1 MSKITPISGPEVR
14 ANDDSPGGEVR
25 DNETPDTETMT
36 RLRRAADQVA
46 SWEVVPRPQADTSFQ
61 TRVNAA
67 RQTLKQLE
75 TKLAGQSLA
84 ETPNDPQLSAR
95 RPALLELAA
104 GHRMFRSA
112 IRDVIDKRQELACL
126 PRLVL
131 DARHD
136 EPRAAALARIY
147 LEAVGGIFSAPT
159 FHAFIEAVQAHEPLN
174 VEELWSIGTFLK
186 LASLELIL
194 VMARDMLRS
203 PGADSVPRLLAHIKS
218 MQSVSNADWV
228 YLIEPLIVL
237 DEFLRQ
243 DPAGAYEQMDFES
256 RELYRKRVAL
266 VARRSDSNES
276 RVAQAA
282 LELAREG
289 SKAEAS
295 NPRVHL
301 RRAHVGY
308 YLIGDGFPQLASRV
322 GFHPSFAWRARSFVR
337 SNGEEFFLSGI
348 QLSTLLF
355 IAAVLFPVLPAVSG
369 LLGLAFIVL
378 FLLIPA
384 TQDAVDLINNAITA
398 FFDPEPLPKLDFSE
412 GIPSDC
418 ATLVAIPT
426 LLMNE
431 KQVRKLVNDLEVRF
445 LGNRDPNLHFVLL
458 TDLPDSISK
467 PHEKDFHPLVDLA
480 SRLITELNEKY
491 QSPSNGVFL
500 LLHRHRIY
508 NTRQGVWMGWERKR
522 GKLLDLNKLLA
533 GDFDAFP
540 IKTGPTEALQ
550 GTRYVLTLDS
560 DTQLP
565 RGTAARL
572 IGAIAHPLNQAVID
586 PNRSIV
592 TTGFGIL
599 QPRIAVGLQ
608 STMRSR
614 LAAVY
619 SGHGGLDIYTRAISD
634 AYQDLFGEGIFTGK
648 GIYEVGT
655 LHAVL
660 DSRFPRNELLSHDL
674 IEGAYARAGL
684 ATDIELVED
693 YPSHTSAYMRRKHRW
708 VRGDWQIAQWMFS
721 RVPDESGRQV
731 ENPISGISRWKIFD
745 NLRRSL
751 VEPSIFALFIAGWLR
766 LPGGPL
772 YWTIASLVLLFFP
785 AIAQLAFALGRA
797 FADRRNGQVRETF
810 AHFRHATLVVL
821 IRLVFLPYETLLA
834 FDAIVRSLV
843 RRFITGERL
852 LEWEI
857 AAHAELSPSANA
869 PVDRYLALTPVLAVS
884 LGAVIWLFA
893 AQHSAILWAAP
904 ILLLWALSNPLI
916 IWLDRPPRVQ
926 RPIDI
931 KDREFLYV
939 HALRIWRYFR
949 EFGVERHNFL
959 VPDNVMEE
967 GSIEAPRVSP
977 TNIGLLLN
985 TRQVACELGFL
996 TGPEFAA
1003 LTGSTLGTID
1013 RMEKFRG
1020 HLYNW
1025 YDTET
1030 LRPLDKSPF
1039 VSSVDSGNLVA
1050 SFFTLHAGTRALAN
1064 KPLIHAEIFSGLRA
1078 HLWVLGGT
1086 NYLPGEL
1093 SRIKV
1098 PENTAGIAK
1107 WIAWLLAAQPA
1118 LAAGAASARERQD
1131 DAWWIEETLNRVDA
1145 ILALFHRYLPWL
1157 LPEFAPLLLLLQV
1170 DLAKKPAEYTVASAE
1185 EFADQLQL
1193 RLVQLKSGGAHCA
1206 VPGEPSFQQ
1215 LAERLCELLS
1225 AAQQNLNALSA
1236 DLHNIE
1242 RTAERLAQET
1252 EFGFLVDPGRQVL
1265 SIGYEMGKK
1274 KRHEA
1279 CYDLIAS
1286 EARIAT
1292 FLAIARGD
1300 LRQQSW
1306 GKLGRD
1312 HTRVNGRFLLLS
1324 WSGTMF
1330 EYLMPALWMRSYPD
1344 TLIGRTQDACVDVQ
1358 RAFGRSLGIPW
1369 GVSESASSRKND
1381 RGDYHYFAYGL
1392 PSISLWPEAT
1402 AGPVIS
1408 PYSSFLALAVDPP
1421 QALRNL
1427 RRMASEGWVGPYGF
1441 YEAADYSTS
1450 SRKPVVAR
1458 EWMAHHLGMSL
1469 LAIANVLRNNVVQQ
1483 WFHAHPMI
1491 QATELLLQEIPVNR
1505 DALEATLKDLAP
1517 IHSPATPNHLFAEV
1531 GVSEVSRGA
1540 TAAL

>member
-1 MSKITPISGPEVR
+1 MSKITPISGIEERVD
-14 ANDDSPGGEVR
+14 NDTSAGEVCN
-25 DNETPDTETMT
+25 NETPDTETMS

-46 SWEVVPRPQADTSFQ
+46 AWEVVPRPQAGGSFQ
-61 TRVNAA
+61 ARAHAA
-67 RQTLKQLE
+67 QRRLKQVE
-75 TKLAGQSLA
+75 PRFARQSLA
-84 ETPNDPQLSAR
+84 EAPNDPQLVALRS
-95 RPALLELAA
+95 ALLELAA
-104 GHRMFRSA
+104 GQRMFRSA
-112 IRDVIDKRQELACL
+112 IREVSEKRQELARL

-131 DARHD
+131 DSGHD
-136 EPRAAALARIY
+136 EPRIAAVVRIY
-147 LEAVGGIFSAPT
+147 LQAVDGTFSAPT
-159 FHAFIEAVQAHEPLN
+159 FRAFMHAVQAHEPLN
-174 VEELWSIGTFLK
+174 VEELWSAGTFVKFVLT
-186 LASLELIL
+186 ELIL
-194 VMARDMLRS
+194 EEVRDVFRSRDAVSVGPLMAY
-203 PGADSVPRLLAHIKS
+203 VKS
-218 MQSVSNADWV
+218 LQSASNADWAQ
-228 YLIEPLIVL
+228 LIEPLVVF
-237 DEFLRQ
+237 DVFLRQ
-243 DPAGAYEQMDFES
+243 DPSDAFAQMDFES
-256 RELYRKRVAL
+256 RELYRRRIAL
-266 VARRSDSNES
+266 IARRSDSSES
-276 RVAQAA
+276 QVAQAA

-289 SKAEAS
+289 SEAES
-295 NPRVHL
+295 HNPRIHL

-308 YLIGDGFPQLASRV
+308 YLIGDGFSQLASRV
-322 GFHPSFAWRARSFVR
+322 GFHPSFAWRARAFVR
-337 SNGEEFFLSGI
+337 DNGEDVFLSAI

-355 IAAVLFPVLPAVSG
+355 IAVVLFPVLPAVSG
-369 LLGLAFIVL
+369 LVGLAFIVL

-418 ATLVAIPT
+418 VTLVAVPT

-467 PHEKDFHPLVDLA
+467 PHEKDFHPLVDLT

-550 GTRYVLTLDS
+550 GVRYVLTLDS

-572 IGAIAHPLNQAVID
+572 IGAIAHPLNQAVIVSK
-586 PNRSIV
+586 RSIV
-592 TTGFGIL
+592 TSGFGIL

-608 STMRSR
+608 STTRSR

-619 SGHGGLDIYTRAISD
+619 SGHSGLDIYTRAISD

-648 GIYEVGT
+648 GIYEVET

-721 RVPDESGRQV
+721 RVPDESGRRV
-731 ENPISGISRWKIFD
+731 ANPISGISRWKILD

-772 YWTIASLVLLFFP
+772 FWTIATLALLFFP
-785 AIAQLAFALGRA
+785 AIAQLAFGLGRA
-797 FADRRNGQVRETF
+797 LADGRSGQVRETF
-810 AHFRHATLVVL
+810 VHFRHATLVVM

-857 AAHAELSPSANA
+857 AAHSELSSSANA
-869 PVDRYLALTPVLAVS
+869 PVDRYLALTPPLAMS
-884 LGAVIWLFA
+884 LGALIYMFA
-893 AQHSAILWAAP
+893 AQHLAILWAAP
-904 ILLLWALSNPLI
+904 ILLLWTLSNPLI
-916 IWLDRPPRVQ
+916 IWLNRPPRVQ

-931 KDREFLYV
+931 KDREFLSA
-939 HALRIWRYFR
+939 HALHIWRYFR
-949 EFGVERHNFL
+949 EFGVDRHNFL
-959 VPDNVMEE
+959 VPDNVMEQ
-967 GSIEAPRVSP
+967 GYIEAPRVSP

-996 TGPEFAA
+996 TVPEFAA

-1013 RMEKFRG
+1013 RLEKFRG

-1030 LRPLDKSPF
+1030 LRPLDESPF

-1064 KPLIHAEIFSGLRA
+1064 KPLLRAEILAGLRA
-1078 HLWVLGGT
+1078 YFCVLRRT
-1086 NYLPGEL
+1086 KCFPDAL
-1093 SRIKV
+1093 SRMKMPDDSAAIV
-1098 PENTAGIAK
+1098 K
-1107 WIAWLLAAQPA
+1107 WITWLSAVRPA
-1118 LAAGAASARERQD
+1118 LAGAIASAHERQG
-1131 DAWWIEETLNRVDA
+1131 DAWWIDETLNRVDA

-1157 LPEFAPLLLLLQV
+1157 LPEFAPLLLLLQM
-1170 DLAKKPAEYTVASAE
+1170 DLAERPTEHTPASALR
-1185 EFADQLQL
+1185 FANELQSML
-1193 RLVQLKSGGAHCA
+1193 TVGHRTYPDSSLH
-1206 VPGEPSFQQ
+1206 Q

-1225 AAQQNLNALSA
+1225 NARENLGALSA
-1236 DLHNIE
+1236 DLQNIE

-1252 EFGFLVDPGRQVL
+1252 EFSFLIDPYRQIL
-1265 SIGYEMGKK
+1265 SIGYEMGKN

-1279 CYDLIAS
+1279 CYDLVAS

-1330 EYLMPALWMRSYPD
+1330 EYLMPALWMRTYPD
-1344 TLIGRTQDACVDVQ
+1344 TLIGRTQDACVYVQ

-1421 QALRNL
+1421 EALRNL
-1427 RRMASEGWVGPYGF
+1427 RRMESEGWVGPYGF
-1441 YEAADYSTS
+1441 YEAADYSAS
-1450 SRKPVVAR
+1450 SRRPAVAR

-1469 LAIANVLRNNVVQQ
+1469 LAIANVMRNNIVQQ

-1491 QATELLLQEIPVNR
+1491 QATELLLQEIPANR

>member
-1 MSKITPISGPEVR
+1 MSKITPISGPEER
-14 ANDDSPGGEVR
+14 GNDDTLGGAVP
-25 DNETPDTETMT
+25 DNEILGTETMT

-46 SWEVVPRPQADTSFQ
+46 AWEVIPRPQTDGSFQ

-67 RQTLKQLE
+67 RQMLKQLE
-75 TKLAGQSLA
+75 TKLAGESLA

-112 IRDVIDKRQELACL
+112 IRDVVDKRQELARL

-131 DARHD
+131 DAGHD
-136 EPRAAALARIY
+136 EPRVAALARIY
-147 LEAVGGIFSAPT
+147 LEAVDGIFSAPT
-159 FHAFIEAVQAHEPLN
+159 FHAFMEAVQAHEPLN

-186 LASLELIL
+186 FALLQLIL

-203 PGADSVPRLLAHIKS
+203 AGSDSVPLLLAHIKS

-243 DPAGAYEQMDFES
+243 DPAGAFEHMDFES

-289 SKAEAS
+289 NEAEDS

-322 GFHPSFAWRARSFVR
+322 GFHPSFAWRARAFVR
-337 SNGEEFFLSGI
+337 SNSEDIFLSGI

-355 IAAVLFPVLPAVSG
+355 IAAVLFPVLPAVAG
-369 LLGLAFIVL
+369 LVGLAFIVL

-384 TQDAVDLINNAITA
+384 TQDAVELINNAITA
-398 FFDPEPLPKLDFSE
+398 FFDPEPLPKLDFSA

-418 ATLVAIPT
+418 VTLVAVPT

-431 KQVRKLVNDLEVRF
+431 RQVRKLVNDLEVRF

-458 TDLPDSISK
+458 TDLPDSIGK

-550 GTRYVLTLDS
+550 GIRYVLTLDS

-586 PNRSIV
+586 SNRSIV

-648 GIYEVGT
+648 GIYEVET

-660 DSRFPRNELLSHDL
+660 DSRFPRNALLSHDL

-684 ATDIELVED
+684 ATDVELVED

-785 AIAQLAFALGRA
+785 AIAQLAFGLGRA
-797 FADRRNGQVRETF
+797 FADGRNGQVRETF
-810 AHFRHATLVVL
+810 VHFRHAALVVL

-857 AAHAELSPSANA
+857 AAHAELSSSANA
-869 PVDRYLALTPVLAVS
+869 PVDRYLAVIPVLAVS
-884 LGAVIWLFA
+884 LGAAIWLFA

-926 RPIDI
+926 RPIDT

-959 VPDNVMEE
+959 VPDNVMEQ

-996 TGPEFAA
+996 TAPEFVA

-1050 SFFTLHAGTRALAN
+1050 SLFTLHAGTRALAN
-1064 KPLIHAEIFSGLRA
+1064 KPLIHAEIFAGLRA
-1078 HLWVLGGT
+1078 HLWALGGT
-1086 NYLPGEL
+1086 NYLPSEL

-1098 PENTAGIAK
+1098 PENTAGIAN

-1118 LAAGAASARERQD
+1118 LAASAASARERQD
-1131 DAWWIEETLNRVDA
+1131 DAWWVEETLNRVDA

-1157 LPEFAPLLLLLQV
+1157 LPEFAPLLLLLQM
-1170 DLAKKPAEYTVASAE
+1170 DLAKKPTEYTVASALD
-1185 EFADQLQL
+1185 FADHI
-1193 RLVQLKSGGAHCA
+1193 QLKLGGAHCV
-1206 VPGEPSFQQ
+1206 VPGDPSFQQ

-1225 AAQQNLNALSA
+1225 AARQNLQALSS
-1236 DLHNIE
+1236 DLQIIE

-1252 EFGFLVDPGRQVL
+1252 EFGFLIDPGRQVL

-1286 EARIAT
+1286 EASWA
-1292 FLAIARGD
+1292 AIILVSMGAFFFFP
-1300 LRQQSW
+1300 
-1306 GKLGRD
+1306 GRERCSN
-1312 HTRVNGRFLLLS
+1312 T
-1324 WSGTMF
+1324 
-1330 EYLMPALWMRSYPD
+1330 
-1344 TLIGRTQDACVDVQ
+1344 
-1358 RAFGRSLGIPW
+1358 
-1369 GVSESASSRKND
+1369 
-1381 RGDYHYFAYGL
+1381 
-1392 PSISLWPEAT
+1392 
-1402 AGPVIS
+1402 
-1408 PYSSFLALAVDPP
+1408 
-1421 QALRNL
+1421 
-1427 RRMASEGWVGPYGF
+1427 
-1441 YEAADYSTS
+1441 
-1450 SRKPVVAR
+1450 
-1458 EWMAHHLGMSL
+1458 
-1469 LAIANVLRNNVVQQ
+1469 
-1483 WFHAHPMI
+1483 
-1491 QATELLLQEIPVNR
+1491 
-1505 DALEATLKDLAP
+1505 
-1517 IHSPATPNHLFAEV
+1517 
-1531 GVSEVSRGA
+1531 
-1540 TAAL
+1540 

>member
-1 MSKITPISGPEVR
+1 MSEMTSISGIEER
-14 ANDDSPGGEVR
+14 ANDDTSGYEVR
-25 DNETPDTETMT
+25 DHESQDAESMT
-36 RLRRAADQVA
+36 RLRSAADQVA
-46 SWEVVPRPQADTSFQ
+46 AWEVIPRPRTGGSFQ
-61 TRVNAA
+61 TRVDAA
-67 RQTLKQLE
+67 RQTLKQFE
-75 TKLAGQSLA
+75 TKLSRQSLA
-84 ETPNDPQLSAR
+84 ESPNDVQWSAR

-112 IRDVIDKRQELACL
+112 IRDVIDKRQELARL

-131 DARHD
+131 DSGHD
-136 EPRAAALARIY
+136 EPRVAAIARIY
-147 LEAVGGIFSAPT
+147 LEAVNGNFSAQT
-159 FHAFIEAVQAHEPLN
+159 FHEFIRAVQAHEPLN

-186 LASLELIL
+186 FALLELIL
-194 VMARDMLRS
+194 AMAREMLRS
-203 PGADSVPRLLAHIKS
+203 PGSESVPCLLAHIKS
-218 MQSVSNADWV
+218 LQSVSNADWV
-228 YLIEPLIVL
+228 HLIEPLIVF
-237 DEFLRQ
+237 DVFLRQ
-243 DPAGAYEQMDFES
+243 DPANAFAQMDFES
-256 RELYRKRVAL
+256 RELYRRRIAL
-266 VARRSDSNES
+266 IGRRSDSSEFQ
-276 RVAQAA
+276 VAQAA

-289 SKAEAS
+289 NEAETP
-295 NPRVHL
+295 NPRIHL

-322 GFHPSFAWRARSFVR
+322 GFHPSFAWRVGAFVR
-337 SNGEEFFLSGI
+337 SNGEEVFLSGI

-355 IAAVLFPVLPAVSG
+355 IAALLFPVLPAVSG
-369 LLGLAFIVL
+369 LAGLAFIVL
-378 FLLIPA
+378 LLLIPA
-384 TQDAVDLINNAITA
+384 SQDAVELINNTITA
-398 FFDPEPLPKLDFSE
+398 FFDPEPLPKLDFSA
-412 GIPSDC
+412 GIPNNC
-418 ATLVAIPT
+418 VTLVAVPT

-431 KQVRKLVNDLEVRF
+431 KQVHKLVNDLEVRF
-445 LGNRDPNLHFVLL
+445 LGNRDPNLHFALL

-491 QSPSNGVFL
+491 QSPRDGVFL

-540 IKTGPTEALQ
+540 IKAGPIEALH
-550 GTRYVLTLDS
+550 GVRYVLTLDS

-572 IGAIAHPLNQAVID
+572 IGAIAHPLNQAVVD
-586 PNRSIV
+586 CKRSIV
-592 TTGFGIL
+592 TAGFGIL
-599 QPRIAVGLQ
+599 QPRIAVAVQ

-619 SGHGGLDIYTRAISD
+619 SGQSGMDIYTRAISD

-648 GIYEVGT
+648 GIYEVET
-655 LHAVL
+655 LNAAL
-660 DSRFPRNELLSHDL
+660 NQRFPRNALLSHDL
-674 IEGAYARAGL
+674 IEGAYSRAGL
-684 ATDIELVED
+684 AADVELVED

-731 ENPISGISRWKIFD
+731 ANLISGISRWKILD

-751 VEPSIFALFIAGWLR
+751 VEPSIFALFVAGWLR
-766 LPGGPL
+766 LPGGSL
-772 YWTIASLVLLFFP
+772 YWTVATLLLFFFP
-785 AIAQLAFALGRA
+785 AVAQFIFALLRG
-797 FADRRNGQVRETF
+797 FADRRKGQVRESI
-810 AHFRHATLVVL
+810 AHFGHAVLVAL

-857 AAHAELSPSANA
+857 AAQSELLSPADA

-884 LGAVIWLFA
+884 LGALIFLFA
-893 AQHSAILWAAP
+893 AQRWAIVWAAP

-916 IWLDRPPRVQ
+916 IWLNRPPRVQ
-926 RPIDI
+926 RPIDK
-931 KDREFLYV
+931 KDREFLSA

-949 EFGVERHNFL
+949 EFSVERHNFL
-959 VPDNVMEE
+959 VPDNVMEQ
-967 GSIEAPRVSP
+967 GRIEAPRVSP

-996 TGPEFAA
+996 TAPEFVA
-1003 LTGSTLGTID
+1003 LTRSTLGTID

-1030 LRPLDKSPF
+1030 LRPLDESPF

-1064 KPLIHAEIFSGLRA
+1064 KPLLRPEIFAGLRA
-1078 HLWVLGGT
+1078 HLFVLRET
-1086 NYLPGEL
+1086 DSLPGAL
-1093 SRIKV
+1093 SRIKT
-1098 PENTAGIAK
+1098 PEATAGIAD
-1107 WIAWLLAAQPA
+1107 WIAWLLTARPVFAAKAA
-1118 LAAGAASARERQD
+1118 LTRERQD
-1131 DAWWIEETLNRVDA
+1131 DAWWIEQTLYRVEA
-1145 ILALFHRYLPWL
+1145 IFTLIDGYLPWL
-1157 LPEFAPLLLLLQV
+1157 LPEFAPLLLLFQMG
-1170 DLAKKPAEYTVASAE
+1170 LAEKPTELNPASALR
-1185 EFADQLQL
+1185 FAYELQSIL
-1193 RLVQLKSGGAHCA
+1193 TGDHRIF
-1206 VPGEPSFQQ
+1206 PDPSVHQ

-1225 AAQQNLNALSA
+1225 TARENLSKLSA
-1236 DLHNIE
+1236 DLQNIE

-1252 EFGFLVDPGRQVL
+1252 EFAFLVDPYRQIL
-1265 SIGYEMGKK
+1265 SIGYDMGKK

-1279 CYDLIAS
+1279 CYDLVAS

-1312 HTRVNGRFLLLS
+1312 HTRVNGRFLLFS

-1330 EYLMPALWMRSYPD
+1330 EYLMPALWMRSYPR
-1344 TLIGRTQDACVDVQ
+1344 TLIARTQDACVHVQ
-1358 RAFGRSLGIPW
+1358 RAFGNSLGIPW

-1408 PYSSFLALAVDPP
+1408 PYSTFLALAVGAPL
-1421 QALRNL
+1421 ALRNL
-1427 RRMASEGWVGPYGF
+1427 RRMESEGWVGPYGF
-1441 YEAADYSTS
+1441 YEAADYSVS
-1450 SRKPVVAR
+1450 SLRPVVVR

-1469 LAIANVLRNNVVQQ
+1469 LAIANSLCDCVVQQ

-1491 QATELLLQEIPVNR
+1491 QATELLLHEIPVNR
-1505 DALEATLKDLAP
+1505 DALQATLRDLAP
-1517 IHSPATPNHLFAEV
+1517 IHSAATPNHHLAEV